1 MNIKECV
8 DFINFWIRKERGAF
22 YTIEES
28 IELIDRGQVAY
39 YNDLIPKYATSQI
52 IKDSLSPFR
61 AKYSFTS
68 TNIVDGII
76 TIPNYTF
83 RTGVRGLTTTSLGF
97 NKSITSAM
105 SATDKI
111 KIESITNNFT
121 NDILAVT
128 NDRQISFTA
137 TAVSVTPNY
146 ELGNVFINK
155 YNDDGQNNYLDL
167 LDVSIQVNGIYYAV
181 KMVNEDELS
190 NRLNSQI
197 DPVNASNPVGEVL
210 QLRKIQLYPKV
221 NTYTGNVSYMRKP
234 LKPVY
239 GYTIVGGR
247 TIQYDPATST
257 QLEWRESDI
266 NMVLL
271 KALSSIGIN
280 LSDAEVSQFAELKSQ
295 QNYQGVNHL

>member
-61 AKYSFTS
+61 AKYTFTS
-68 TNIVDGII
+68 INIIDGCV

-83 RTGVRGLTTTSLGF
+83 RTGIKGLTTTSLGF
-97 NKSITSAM
+97 NKSITDVM
-105 SATDKI
+105 SANDKI
-111 KIESITNNFT
+111 RVESVSNIFRD
-121 NDILAVT
+121 DILSVI
-128 NDRQISFTA
+128 NSREIDFTA
-137 TAVSVTPNY
+137 TSVIVSPNY
-146 ELGNVFINK
+146 ELGNIFINK
-155 YNDDGQNNYLDL
+155 YNDDGQTNYLDL

-197 DPVNASNPVGEVL
+197 DPVIASAPVGEVS

-221 NTYTGNVSYMRKP
+221 NSYTGSVSYMRKP

-239 GYTIVGGR
+239 GYSVVGGR
-247 TIQYDPATST
+247 TIVYDPATST

-280 LSDAEVSQFAELKSQ
+280 LSDGEISQFAEVKSQ
-295 QNYQGVNHL
+295 QNYQGINHL